1 MRSTR
6 TATRLGVVL
15 AAGIAT
21 FAGPALTT
29 MGPAQAQEVIDLTA
43 IDGYP
48 PRSMWV
54 REFINF
60 YIPEIDRRLAETGNY
75 RINWHQAWAG
85 QIVKPR
91 FVLEGL
97 EQHLGDI
104 GVVTTL
110 FHHDK
115 VPLQA
120 IAYVTPFVTKD
131 PALVARTIDELA
143 ERFPHV
149 KDAFTAHN
157 QVYLTNLVVL
167 DSYQMFAKEPVSR
180 LGDFDGKKVAV
191 AGINARYLES
201 TSAATVGGS
210 LVSYYN
216 KLKTGVVDAAM
227 LWPEAVVSFKIVEVA
242 PYMLQAD
249 LGPVNSKAVTV
260 NADAWAGLPDE
271 VKQVLQEAAIDYR
284 DHTATV
290 AVDSGGSS
298 VMAYKEQGGEVV
310 TISDADRQAW
320 ANAMPN
326 IAKVW
331 ADGLEERGLPGHEIL
346 KAYMDIMRANDQ
358 PILRHWDR
366 ELAG

>member
-1 MRSTR
+1 MGSTR
-6 TATRLGVVL
+6 AATRLGVLL
-15 AAGIAT
+15 AAGLTA
-21 FAGPALTT
+21 FAAQGLAQS
-29 MGPAQAQEVIDLTA
+29 QAQEVINLTA

-60 YIPEIDRRLAETGNY
+60 YIPEVNRRLAETGDY
-75 RINWHQAWAG
+75 RINWNQAWAG

-97 EQHLGDI
+97 EQNLGNI
-104 GVVTTL
+104 GVVTTV

-131 PALVARTIDELA
+131 PGLVARTIDELA
-143 ERFPHV
+143 ARFPEV
-149 KDAFTAHN
+149 KQAFAEHN

-167 DSYQMFAKEPVSR
+167 DSYQMFAKEPVQR
-180 LGDFDGKKVAV
+180 LDDFDGMKIAV

-201 TSAATVGGS
+201 SGAATVGGS

-216 KLKTGVVDAAM
+216 KLKTGVVDGAM
-227 LWPEAVVSFKIVEVA
+227 LWPEAVMSFKIVEVA
-242 PYMLQAD
+242 PYMLRAD

-260 NADAWAGLPDE
+260 NADVWAGLPDA
-271 VKQVLQEAAIDYR
+271 VKQILQDVAIAYR
-284 DHTATV
+284 DHTAGV
-290 AVDSGGSS
+290 AMNGGGASI
-298 VMAYKEQGGEVV
+298 AAFQAQGGQVIA
-310 TISDADRQAW
+310 ISKTDREAW
-320 ANAMPN
+320 AAAMPN
-326 IAKVW
+326 IAKAW

-346 KAYMDIMRANDQ
+346 KTYMDIMRANDQ
-358 PILRHWDR
+358 PIVRHWDR

>member
-15 AAGIAT
+15 AAGLAT
-21 FAGPALTT
+21 FAGPVFTS
-29 MGPAQAQEVIDLTA
+29 MGPARAQEVINLTA

-60 YIPEIDRRLAETGNY
+60 YIPAVDRRLTETGNY
-75 RINWHQAWAG
+75 RINWNQAWAG

-91 FVLEGL
+91 FVLEGV
-97 EQHLGDI
+97 EQNLGDI
-104 GVVTTL
+104 GVVTTV

-115 VPLQA
+115 APLQA

-131 PALVARTIDELA
+131 PALVARTVDELA
-143 ERFPHV
+143 TRFPEIRQ
-149 KDAFTAHN
+149 AFGAHN

-167 DSYQMFAKEPVSR
+167 DSYQMFAKEEVRR
-180 LGDFDGKKVAV
+180 LGDFDGMKIAV
-191 AGINARYLES
+191 AGINARYLEGS
-201 TSAATVGGS
+201 SAATVGGS

-216 KLKTGVVDAAM
+216 KLKTGVVDGAM

-260 NADAWAGLPDE
+260 NADVWASLPDE
-271 VKQVLQEAAIDYR
+271 VKQVLQEVAIDYR
-284 DHTATV
+284 DHTAQV
-290 AVDSGGSS
+290 AVKAGGAS
-298 VMAYKEQGGEVV
+298 VAAFRDQGGQIIE
-310 TISDADRQAW
+310 ISSADREAW
-320 ANAMPN
+320 AAAMPN
-326 IAKVW
+326 IAKSW
-331 ADGLEERGLPGHEIL
+331 ADGLEERGLPGHAIL